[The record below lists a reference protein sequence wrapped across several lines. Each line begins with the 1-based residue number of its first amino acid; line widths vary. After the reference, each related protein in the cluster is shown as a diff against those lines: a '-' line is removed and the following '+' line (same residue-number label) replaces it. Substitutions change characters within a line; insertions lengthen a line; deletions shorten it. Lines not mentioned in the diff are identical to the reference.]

1 MGVRSVILFLSP
13 LLKLFVIAWAAL
25 VSKVYYNEGGENIDA
40 NTFFI
45 EGQQLMEQERQEQED
60 WGRLQEQCLNN
71 NEVEYN
77 KDEQVELLEGKLK
90 QEELKKALFEY
101 LCTTQ

>member
-1 MGVRSVILFLSP
+1 
-13 LLKLFVIAWAAL
+13 
-25 VSKVYYNEGGENIDA
+25 
-40 NTFFI
+40 
-45 EGQQLMEQERQEQED
+45 
-60 WGRLQEQCLNN
+60 
-71 NEVEYN
+71 VEYN

>member
-1 MGVRSVILFLSP
+1 MYATLWVITCIHLHNF
-13 LLKLFVIAWAAL
+13 AMAH
-25 VSKVYYNEGGENIDA
+25 EGGENIDA

-45 EGQQLMEQERQEQED
+45 EGQRLMEQERQEQED